1 MNRTVEAERKGVRFS
16 IYDIVVLSFMVFLAY
31 GIGLLAKNWTAPLV
45 YKANISLSPIALIGY
60 TFLSMAR
67 GFAAYG
73 LSLVFTFA
81 YGYAAARNKYAERVL
96 IPLLD
101 VFQSVPVL
109 GFLPGL
115 VLGMMALFPHSV
127 MGLELASIFMI
138 FTGQVWNMTF
148 SFYQSL
154 KSVPQELIEASKIY
168 GFSGWRIFWDVE
180 VPFAMPGLVW
190 NSMMSMAGGWFFLSV
205 CEAFTLGDKS
215 YRIAG
220 IGSYM
225 ATAVENGYVPGEL
238 YAILAMVLMI
248 LAIDIFFWRPI
259 VAWSD
264 KFKFED
270 NSSSEEP
277 TSFILDVLRNS
288 HVLRFFRNVFE
299 NVRTPKRYVKRVRIS
314 DRQESSKVS
323 GILFYAILGVITGWI
338 LWKFFSYIDQ
348 INISSLSTILYGDG
362 LTALRVYAAVA
373 ISVAWTLPVGIL
385 IGKNVSVS
393 KKIQPV
399 VQILASF
406 PAPMIYPWFVM
417 LFPNLNY
424 SSILLMLLGTQWYI
438 LFNVIAGASSIPN
451 QLKEAA
457 EILKLSRFKVWTTLY
472 IPTVLPFLITGMITA
487 AGGAWNASIVTEYM
501 TFNHKTLQATGIG
514 AFINEVTIS
523 GNMRLLVLSIVVMS
537 LSVVV
542 INRLLWRPMQRWAME
557 KFSLN

>member
-1 MNRTVEAERKGVRFS
+1 MNRTVEVGKRIRTFS
-16 IYDIVVLSFMVFLAY
+16 IYDIVVLSFMIFLAY
-31 GIGLLAKNWTAPLV
+31 GIGLLAKKWTGPLV
-45 YKANISLSPIALIGY
+45 YQTNISLSPISLIGY

-73 LSLVFTFA
+73 LSLAFTFV
-81 YGYAAARNKYAERVL
+81 YGYAAARNRYAERVL

-115 VLGMMALFPHSV
+115 ILGMMALFPHSI
-127 MGLELASIFMI
+127 MGLELASIIMI

-154 KSVPQELIEASKIY
+154 KSIPKELIEASKIY
-168 GFSGWRIFWDVE
+168 GLSGWRIFWDVE
-180 VPFAMPGLVW
+180 VPFAMPGLIW

-205 CEAFTLGDKS
+205 CEAFTLGGKS

-225 ATAVENGYVPGEL
+225 ATAVENGYIPGEL
-238 YAILAMVLMI
+238 YAILAMILMI
-248 LAIDIFFWRPI
+248 LAIDTFFWKPI
-259 VAWSD
+259 VAWSN

-270 NSSSEEP
+270 NSSSDEP
-277 TSFILDVLRNS
+277 TSFVLDILRNS
-288 HVLRFFRNVFE
+288 HVLRFFRTIFSNL
-299 NVRTPKRYVKRVRIS
+299 KIQKKYVKPIPIKAE
-314 DRQESSKVS
+314 QESGKMG
-323 GILFYAILGVITGWI
+323 GIIFYTILGVVSGLM
-338 LWKFFSYIDQ
+338 LWKFLDFIGSVQ
-348 INISSLSTILYGDG
+348 LSNVMTILKGDG

-373 ISVAWTLPVGIL
+373 ISVAWTLPVGIW
-385 IGKNVSVS
+385 IGKNASLS

-399 VQILASF
+399 VQVLASF

-417 LFPNLNY
+417 IFPNLNY
-424 SSILLMLLGTQWYI
+424 SSILLMLLGTQWYV
-438 LFNVIAGASSIPN
+438 LFNVIAGASSVPN
-451 QLKEAA
+451 QLKEAV
-457 EILKLSRFKVWTTLY
+457 EILKLNKFKVWTTLY

-542 INRLLWRPMQRWAME
+542 INRLIWRPLQKWAME

>member
-1 MNRTVEAERKGVRFS
+1 MNRTVETRRKKTAFS
-16 IYDIVVLSFMVFLAY
+16 IYDIVVLSFMIFLAY
-31 GIGLLAKNWTAPLV
+31 GVGLLAKNWTGPFV
-45 YKANISLSPIALIGY
+45 YKTNISLSPVSLIGY
-60 TFLSMAR
+60 TFLSMSR

-73 LSLVFTFA
+73 LSLVFTLA

-101 VFQSVPVL
+101 VLQSVPVL

-115 VLGMMALFPHSV
+115 IIGMMALFPHSII
-127 MGLELASIFMI
+127 GLEFASIVMI

-154 KSVPQELIEASKIY
+154 KSIPQELIEASKIY
-168 GFSGWRIFWDVE
+168 GLSGWKIFWDVE
-180 VPFAMPGLVW
+180 VPFALPGLVW
-190 NSMMSMAGGWFFLSV
+190 NSMMSMAGGWFFLSI
-205 CEAFTLGDKS
+205 CEAFTLNGQS

-225 ATAVENGYVPGEL
+225 ATAVENGYVAGEL

-248 LAIDIFFWRPI
+248 LAIDVFFWRPI
-259 VAWSD
+259 VAWAD
-264 KFKFED
+264 KFKFEE
-270 NSSSEEP
+270 SSSSIEP
-277 TSFILDVLRNS
+277 TSFVLDVLRSS
-288 HVLRFFRNVFE
+288 HILRFFRTFFSIGKVS
-299 NVRTPKRYVKRVRIS
+299 KRYVKSMPLKNEQNPNKIGGIVFYILLS
-314 DRQESSKVS
+314 AVS
-323 GILFYAILGVITGWI
+323 GIIF
-338 LWKFFSYIDQ
+338 WKFFVFMVNVNFEDIK
-348 INISSLSTILYGDG
+348 TILFEDG

-385 IGKNVSVS
+385 IGKNVSLS
-393 KKIQPV
+393 KRTQPI

-417 LFPNLNY
+417 IFPNLNY
-424 SSILLMLLGTQWYI
+424 SSILLMLLGTQWYV

-451 QLKEAA
+451 QLKEAVK
-457 EILKLSRFKVWTTLY
+457 ILKLSKFKAWTTLY

-501 TFNHKTLQATGIG
+501 TFNHKTLEAVGIG
-514 AFINEVTIS
+514 AFINKATAL
-523 GNMRLLVLSIVVMS
+523 GNMSLLVLSIVIMS
-537 LSVVV
+537 LGVVI
-542 INRLLWRPMQRWAME
+542 INRLIWRPLQRWAME

>member
-1 MNRTVEAERKGVRFS
+1 MNRTVKIGRNISFS
-16 IYDIVVLSFMVFLAY
+16 IYDIVVLSFMAFLAY
-31 GIGLLAKNWTAPLV
+31 GIGILAKNWTGPLV
-45 YKANISLSPIALIGY
+45 YQTNISLSPVSLVGY

-127 MGLELASIFMI
+127 MGLEIASIIMI

-154 KSVPQELIEASKIY
+154 KSIPQELIEASKIY
-168 GFSGWRIFWDVE
+168 GLSGWRIFWDVE

-205 CEAFTLGDKS
+205 CEAFTLGGRS

-238 YAILAMVLMI
+238 YAILAMILMI
-248 LAIDIFFWRPI
+248 LAIDTFFWKPV

-264 KFKFED
+264 KFKFEENTSAD
-270 NSSSEEP
+270 EP
-277 TSFILDVLRNS
+277 TSFVLDILRNS
-288 HVLRFFRNVFE
+288 HVLKFFRTLFSNIKA
-299 NVRTPKRYVKRVRIS
+299 PKKYVKPIPIKS
-314 DRQESSKVS
+314 EQEQSKV
-323 GILFYAILGVITGWI
+323 GGMVFYTILGLISGWM
-338 LWKFFSYIDQ
+338 LWKFFSFMGK
-348 INISSLSTILYGDG
+348 INIMDLNTILFEDG

-385 IGKNVSVS
+385 IGKNLSVS

-417 LFPNLNY
+417 LFPDLNY

-457 EILKLSRFKVWTTLY
+457 EILKLSKFKVWTTLY

-501 TFNHKTLQATGIG
+501 TFNHKVLKATGIG

-523 GNMRLLVLSIVVMS
+523 GKMQLLVLSIVVMS
-537 LSVVV
+537 LSVVA
-542 INRLLWRPMQRWAME
+542 INRLIWRPIQRWAME

>member
-1 MNRTVEAERKGVRFS
+1 MNRTVEVERKNVTFT
-16 IYDIVVLSFMVFLAY
+16 IYDAIVLSFMVLLAY
-31 GIGLLAKNWTAPLV
+31 GIGILAKNWTGPLV
-45 YKANISLSPIALIGY
+45 YKASISLSPVSLIGY
-60 TFLSMAR
+60 TFFSMAR

-81 YGYAAARNKYAERVL
+81 YGYAAARNKYAERIL

-115 VLGMMALFPHSV
+115 ILGMMALFPHSV
-127 MGLELASIFMI
+127 IGLEIASIVMI

-154 KSVPQELIEASKIY
+154 KSIPQELIEASKIY
-168 GFSGWRIFWDVE
+168 GLSGWRIFWGVE

-205 CEAFTLGDKS
+205 CEAFTLGGTS

-225 ATAVENGYVPGEL
+225 ATAVESGYIPGEL

-248 LAIDIFFWRPI
+248 LAIDTFFWKPI

-264 KFKFED
+264 KFKVEE
-270 NSSSEEP
+270 NTSSEEP
-277 TSFILDVLRNS
+277 TSFVLDILRNS
-288 HVLRFFRNVFE
+288 HVLRFFRTIFSSVK
-299 NVRTPKRYVKRVRIS
+299 VPKRYVMQTQIKSEREQSKIS
-314 DRQESSKVS
+314 GV
-323 GILFYAILGVITGWI
+323 IIYTILGSISVWI
-338 LWKFFSYIDQ
+338 LWKFFTFIGNLD
-348 INISSLSTILYGDG
+348 ITSLNTILFEDG

-373 ISVAWTLPVGIL
+373 LSVAWTLPIGIL
-385 IGKNVSVS
+385 IGKNVSLS
-393 KKIQPV
+393 KKVQPI

-417 LFPNLNY
+417 IFPNLNY

-457 EILKLSRFKVWTTLY
+457 EILKLSKFKVWTTLY

-501 TFNHKTLQATGIG
+501 TFNHKILEATGIG
-514 AFINEVTIS
+514 AFINEVTVS
-523 GNMRLLVLSIVVMS
+523 GKMRLLVLSIVVMS
-537 LSVVV
+537 LSVVI
-542 INRLLWRPMQRWAME
+542 INRVIWRPLQRWAME